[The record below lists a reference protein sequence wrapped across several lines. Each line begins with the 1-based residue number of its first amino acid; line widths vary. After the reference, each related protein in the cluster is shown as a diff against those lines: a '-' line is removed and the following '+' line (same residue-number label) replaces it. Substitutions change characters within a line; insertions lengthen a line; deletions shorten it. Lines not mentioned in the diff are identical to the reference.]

1 MEEVTAKTT
10 ETAEKPEKK
19 ERKSNPTNTV
29 MIVQTIVCAAAILLV
44 VMAGKLSPQ
53 TFDFIK
59 QEYNRMMS
67 VDIGA
72 DEIAD
77 SAKSAAESVMG
88 KGTDDS
94 YTQDKKRGSANVKKQ
109 SLKRIPSAEDGKAVA
124 VMSLFKDDGEITV
137 PVHGEITS
145 EYGNRTNPVSG
156 EYLMHSGVDIAA
168 DQGAKVGAAYN
179 GVVSE
184 VGSNSVSGNYIC
196 LVHTD
201 GTETLYCHCS
211 KIIAKKGDVVRAG
224 ETIAL
229 VGSTGR
235 STGPHLHFEILLDGK
250 SVNPLLYLPVRN
262 GAV

>member
-10 ETAEKPEKK
+10 ETAKKPDKK

-29 MIVQTIVCAAAILLV
+29 MLVQTIVCAAAILLV

-59 QEYNRMMS
+59 QEYNRIMS
-67 VDIGA
+67 VDVGA

-94 YTQDKKRGSANVKKQ
+94 YTQDGESAKNQ
-109 SLKRIPSAEDGKAVA
+109 SLRRIPSAEDGEAVA

-168 DQGAKVGAAYN
+168 AQGAKIGAAYN

-184 VGSNSVSGNYIC
+184 VGSNSVSGNYIG

-201 GTETLYCHCS
+201 GTETFYCHCS

-235 STGPHLHFEILLDGK
+235 STGPHLHFEIIFDGK